1 MQNDGVDKRDTET
14 IYDEALG
21 DRRSLIIH
29 GSWKTRRR
37 SVNFLNAFIS
47 CYLLRDLSSHWMFSS
62 SKENPLTNPWISL
75 F

>member
-1 MQNDGVDKRDTET
+1 VGRNEYDACNPSLMQNDGVDKRDTET

-21 DRRSLIIH
+21 DRRH

-47 CYLLRDLSSHWMFSS
+47 IKKFNLPS
-62 SKENPLTNPWISL
+62 
-75 F
+75 